1 MLCGR
6 SWLARWR
13 FRGFSSPP
21 PPWLVGWFRGGSWKV
36 GRRGGGKA
44 GPVWAFFL
52 LFFPNEVSTHRSGEK
67 TMAGF
72 VAGIIIIWNPGT
84 LEPWIWMEELQSM
97 YKVSFPLKVG
107 RYRCRMQG
115 PKLTSL
121 AVFAQFR
128 WRFPLQWHMCFYSVG
143 RVE

>member
-1 MLCGR
+1 
-6 SWLARWR
+6 
-13 FRGFSSPP
+13 
-21 PPWLVGWFRGGSWKV
+21 
-36 GRRGGGKA
+36 
-44 GPVWAFFL
+44 
-52 LFFPNEVSTHRSGEK
+52 
-67 TMAGF
+67 MAGF

-84 LEPWIWMEELQSM
+84 LDMDGGTTEHVQSL
-97 YKVSFPLKVG
+97 FPLDDGPKLKVG

-121 AVFAQFR
+121 AIFAQFR